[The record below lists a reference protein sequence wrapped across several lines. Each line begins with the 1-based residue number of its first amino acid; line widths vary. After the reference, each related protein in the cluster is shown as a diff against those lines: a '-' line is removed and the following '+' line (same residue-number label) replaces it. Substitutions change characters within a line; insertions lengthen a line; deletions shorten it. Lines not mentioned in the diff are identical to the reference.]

1 MIVFA
6 QGRTSYNF
14 NRDISL
20 VSELWSPIMNESEI
34 WKPASMDYKLKL
46 AEWKIASTKTCS
58 QQNLLVTHLNLKSIF
73 K

>member
-34 WKPASMDYKLKL
+34 WKSASMDYKLEL
-46 AEWKIASTKTCS
+46 AEWKIASTKKCS